1 MKDQD
6 ARELVTRGWMAKA
19 ETSLAAA
26 RRDYAAGDMA
36 LAINRIYYACFY
48 AASAVLLS
56 ENRQFS
62 KHAGVRAAVH
72 QYLVN
77 ANHLSVQWGQFYDQ
91 TFEDRQEADYQALTE
106 FEGPRVYDRIYQAS
120 EFIEEMRRL
129 LHK

>member
-1 MKDQD
+1 MDGEG
-6 ARELVTRGWMAKA
+6 RNVTGGGPEGLCRWRYG
-19 ETSLAAA
+19 
-26 RRDYAAGDMA
+26 

-62 KHAGVRAAVH
+62 KHSGVRAAVH
-72 QYLVN
+72 QHLVN
-77 ANHLSVQWGQFYDQ
+77 ANRLSVQWGQFYDQ

-106 FEGPRVYDRIYQAS
+106 FEAPRVHDRISQAS

>member
-1 MKDQD
+1 
-6 ARELVTRGWMAKA
+6 MAKA

-36 LAINRIYYACFY
+36 LAINRIYYDCFY

-56 ENRQFS
+56 ENRRFS

-77 ANHLSVQWGQFYDQ
+77 ANRLSVQWGQFYDQ
-91 TFEDRQEADYQALTE
+91 TIEDRQEADYQALTE
-106 FEGPRVYDRIYQAS
+106 FEAPRVYDRISQAS